1 MSKLDNALREL
12 AEMDELA
19 SRSSPLHRLG
29 PMTKLLTTL
38 IFIILVVSYNKYDF
52 SGMIPMLL
60 YPVVLS
66 QISGITLRTGFYKL
80 RMVLP
85 LVIAVGIVNPF
96 LDRTPM
102 VTIGSFTVTAGVVS
116 MFTLILKGV
125 LSLLASFLLIAST
138 PVESLCYALRRLHV
152 PSVIV
157 TLLLL
162 TYRYVGVLTE
172 EASVMT
178 DAYHL
183 RAPGQKGIHRS
194 AWGSFFGQLLLRS
207 MDRAEDLYSSMQL
220 RGFGRNPGN
229 EFTYAA
235 VKSDIRKDVLYFLIC
250 TAFTVLVRFV
260 NISQLIGGL
269 FI

>member
-1 MSKLDNALREL
+1 
-12 AEMDELA
+12 
-19 SRSSPLHRLG
+19 
-29 PMTKLLTTL
+29 
-38 IFIILVVSYNKYDF
+38 
-52 SGMIPMLL
+52 
-60 YPVVLS
+60 
-66 QISGITLRTGFYKL
+66 
-80 RMVLP
+80 
-85 LVIAVGIVNPF
+85 
-96 LDRTPM
+96 
-102 VTIGSFTVTAGVVS
+102 

-235 VKSDIRKDVLYFLIC
+235 VKSDIRKDVLIPDLYCIYRTCKIRKYLAVDRRAVYLTSSTLSQVLFKKHQAGVFLYN
-250 TAFTVLVRFV
+250 TTYKEFMRT
-260 NISQLIGGL
+260 
-269 FI
+269 